1 MQSLVWFQISTIK
14 PGEYVYLVFTGS
26 LVKSLV
32 CKTDFILVA
41 TTTLA
46 AQTTSKEHTTT
57 KFSYILAAK
66 YSGNILG
73 FILQGLFLKTANFA
87 GCFLISVGT
96 YLIISVLMVILM
108 PDNRNRNADTSS
120 IFSLYWDTITL
131 MTRKPKGGTL
141 LALWAVMI
149 IILLHKSVRDSEY
162 ALTVLYVNTNIK
174 SFTSSDF
181 AWYWIVKQ
189 LGNIIAV
196 TLGMHLL
203 KKWEVRDIHVAIFAA
218 FTNII
223 KFSMLSVTHTTF
235 MLYISTLIGSF
246 SAIFITTS
254 KSFISIIVSEE
265 QHGKAY
271 SLLFSFEVLS
281 DLLGPIFYLNIY
293 KFSIHFFSG
302 LLYLVIAF
310 VYLCILVASIY
321 LMFSFHSTHTDK
333 DRKNETQ
340 ELLKSST
347 ETPDN
352 QTVNK
357 P

>member
-1 MQSLVWFQISTIK
+1 MK
-14 PGEYVYLVFTGS
+14 
-26 LVKSLV
+26 K
-32 CKTDFILVA
+32 
-41 TTTLA
+41 
-46 AQTTSKEHTTT
+46 
-57 KFSYILAAK
+57 
-66 YSGNILG
+66 
-73 FILQGLFLKTANFA
+73 ANFA

-96 YLIISVLMVILM
+96 YLTISVLMVILM
-108 PDNRNRNADTSS
+108 YDCKNRNTDSSSS

-141 LALWAVMI
+141 LALWSVMI
-149 IILLHKSVRDSEY
+149 IILLHKSVKCSEHT
-162 ALTVLYVNTNIK
+162 LVVLYVNKNIK

-181 AWYWIVKQ
+181 AWYWIAER
-189 LGNIIAV
+189 LGNTIAV

-203 KKWEVRDIHVAIFAA
+203 KKYEVKDIHAAIFAA

-235 MLYISTLIGSF
+235 MLYISTLFGSF
-246 SAIFITTS
+246 SVIFITTS
-254 KSFISIIVSEE
+254 QSFISIIVSGE

-271 SLLFSFEVLS
+271 SLLFTFEVLS
-281 DLLGPIFYLNIY
+281 NLLGPIFYLNIY

-302 LLYLVIAF
+302 LFYLVIAF
-310 VYLCILVASIY
+310 VYLCILLASTY
-321 LMFSFHSTHTDK
+321 LMFSFYSTNTDK
-333 DRKNETQ
+333 DVSSETQ

-352 QTVNK
+352 QTANK